1 MKTLVLYSGSARTI
15 SETWAN
21 QLFWLYRQLP
31 KPVTV
36 VASVVDDPQ
45 APDMDMLFTHLPQQ
59 VERMEVERV
68 EQPDIP
74 EPPIPCKRHSG
85 YPPARPQGI
94 LKQLWHFNRVWEFA
108 GETVGHDFDLFVR
121 IRPDIA
127 FLRFKMPEVGF
138 PTKELWS
145 HPSGTPVLA
154 ATGATSV
161 PANMFWGCYWAKWGG
176 VNDRFALM
184 GRMAA
189 EAFFTAFTEREAMFK
204 EWCPLQPET
213 FLGYALERKG
223 ITVDDTMTAEFIMP
237 RLPGHKDGAFATCDI
252 STIDVRDACRR

>member
-1 MKTLVLYSGSARTI
+1 MKTCVLYSGSARTI

-21 QLFWLYRQLP
+21 QLFWLFRVLP

-45 APDMDMLFTHLPQQ
+45 APDMDMLFQQLPKD
-59 VERMEVERV
+59 VDWHFEKVV
-68 EQPDIP
+68 QPTIP
-74 EPPIPCKRHSG
+74 EPPIPCKWHSG

-94 LKQLWHFNRVWEFA
+94 LKQLWHLNRVWEFA

-127 FLRFKMPEVGF
+127 FLRFKMPEVEGGWLVQEDGVRYAS
-138 PTKELWS
+138 PGVN
-145 HPSGTPVLA
+145 P
-154 ATGATSV
+154 
-161 PANMFWGCYWAKWGG
+161 NMFWGCYWSKWGG

-184 GRMAA
+184 GRKAA
-189 EAFFTAFTEREAMFK
+189 EAFFTAFNEREAMFK

-213 FLGYALERKG
+213 MLGYALERKG
-223 ITVDDTMTAEFIMP
+223 ITVDDTMTAEFIIP
-237 RLPGHKDGAFATCDI
+237 RLPGHKDGAFTSCDC
-252 STIDVRDACRR
+252 SVIDIRDACRR